1 MELTRYESIC
11 LQALK
16 QYLFDKNVYEHCVC
30 GDYVDVDDVIALVDG
45 FRDITI
51 VPLLITTSGTV
62 AFTYIDGFSYDEC
75 QYLLNGSKITVYDTY
90 EDIFELFEG
99 SDIAYINHELL
110 DSALEN
116 SNYQFTEVEQW
127 KR

>member
-1 MELTRYESIC
+1 MKLTDYELIC

-45 FRDITI
+45 FRDITT
-51 VPLLITTSGTV
+51 VPLLITVNGTV

-75 QYLLNGSKITVYDTY
+75 QYILNGSEITVYDTY

-99 SDIAYINHELL
+99 CDIAYINHELL

-116 SNYQFTEVEQW
+116 SNYQFTEVEQ
-127 KR
+127 